1 MEPAV
6 TFPLNL
12 AEEDPDPLNRN
23 DTLDDINTETRV
35 TIDKLKL
42 KIIEFKKQL
51 FSELVNKDTDH
62 SAESL
67 GAMTTFHAIFLQSI
81 AYWIGLLDGR
91 PVPAP
96 TFDAGRTT
104 KLFQILTKDI
114 QSAISLNSDARTLVY
129 SLLFSF
135 STQHPFDLN
144 IPPKKLD
151 SE

>member
-12 AEEDPDPLNRN
+12 EEEDPDPLNRN
-23 DTLDDINTETRV
+23 DALEDINTETRV
-35 TIDKLKL
+35 TIDTLQL

-62 SAESL
+62 SAGNI

-81 AYWIGLLDGR
+81 AYWIGLLDSR
-91 PVPAP
+91 PVSAP
-96 TFDAGRTT
+96 TFTAGRTT
-104 KLFQILTKDI
+104 KLFQLITKDI
-114 QSAISLNSDARTLVY
+114 QKTISLNSDARTLVY
-129 SLLFSF
+129 SLLFTF

-144 IPPKKLD
+144 TRPKKVD